1 MGKGLTK
8 MARISTKKAEI
19 PQHKAHISNELV
31 EAFVRKNNLVATKIL
46 FYLAKAN
53 ISLPSDQIITIS
65 LSVEHLCDYCK
76 IDQKTL
82 KRNIK
87 QLAETSISI
96 KDEKRESFITVI
108 PKASFVTGT
117 DKLELTLLKEILELI
132 WQVER
137 QFTVIDVKALMSLT
151 SKHSVRMLQF
161 LEMIKGYDDHVA
173 KRKHFTLEELNLHF
187 GTKYKRLNQFV
198 LEILKPV
205 KEELDSTHRLS
216 YTYQIRYEKNP
227 SGRGRP
233 FASSVVID
241 LVQNIPQGK
250 LF

>member
-1 MGKGLTK
+1 
-8 MARISTKKAEI
+8 MARISTKKAEA

-53 ISLPSDQIITIS
+53 ISLPSDKIITIS
-65 LSVEHLCDYCK
+65 LSVDHLCDYCK

-82 KRNIK
+82 RRNIK
-87 QLAETSISI
+87 QLTETSISI
-96 KDEKRESFITVI
+96 KDEKLDSFVTVI
-108 PKASFVTGT
+108 PKASFVIGT
-117 DKLELTLLKEILELI
+117 DKLELTLFKEVLELI

-137 QFTVIDVKALMSLT
+137 QFTVIDVRALMTLT

-161 LEMIKGYDDHVA
+161 LEMLKGYDDHVG
-173 KRKHFTLEELNLHF
+173 KRKHFTLDELNLHF
-187 GTKYKRLNQFV
+187 GTKYSRIAEFERK
-198 LEILKPV
+198 ILAPA
-205 KEELDSTHRLS
+205 KEELDSVHRLS

-233 FASSVVID
+233 VATSVAID
-241 LVQNIPQGK
+241 LVDNIPQGS

>member
-8 MARISTKKAEI
+8 MARISTKKAEA

-53 ISLPSDQIITIS
+53 ISLPSDKIITIS

-82 KRNIK
+82 RRNIK
-87 QLAETSISI
+87 QLTETSISI

-108 PKASFVTGT
+108 PKASFVIGT
-117 DKLELTLLKEILELI
+117 NKLELDLYKEILELI

-137 QFTVIDVKALMSLT
+137 QFTVIDVKALMTLT

-161 LEMIKGYDDHVA
+161 LEMMKGYDDHVG

-198 LEILKPV
+198 LEILEPT
-205 KEELDSTHRLS
+205 KEELDSAHRLS
-216 YTYQIRYEKNP
+216 YTYQIRYKKNP

-233 FASSVVID
+233 VADSVVID
-241 LVQNIPQGK
+241 LVSNIPQGS